1 MEYGDSIQFKQAKSP
16 IRMTSAS
23 IFGLIVTYQPKVAHL
38 EKLIMM
44 LLHQVD
50 RLLIID
56 NHSKDFSPTDLITQS
71 PNVEFIPNAHNVGLA
86 TAYNQACAIA
96 KAQGFSHIILFDQDS
111 LPAVNMVQALSTVL
125 SKCNGKNL
133 VVAAAGP
140 KYRDIKGQAI
150 SPFVRIKDYHLERI
164 DCNEDEVVDVD
175 HLISSGSLI
184 DLRAL
189 DRAGYFTDQLFIDY
203 VDTEWCLRARHHGL
217 RILGVGNASMDHSI
231 GEEFLNVMGRKLPM
245 HTPLRLQY
253 QFRNQIWLIKQP
265 WVGWRWRIIDSIR
278 CIKLIIV
285 YIFFAPKKLSNLK
298 AIAKGIFQGIIS
310 KMGKI

>member
-1 MEYGDSIQFKQAKSP
+1 MEYGNHTKSKQATSL
-16 IRMTSAS
+16 IRMTPPSV
-23 IFGLIVTYQPKVAHL
+23 FGVIVTYHPNVAHL

-56 NHSKDFSPTDLITQS
+56 NHSQDFSPTELIIQS
-71 PNVEFIPNAHNVGLA
+71 PKIEFIVNPHNVGLA
-86 TAYNQACAIA
+86 TAYNQACTIA

-111 LPAVNMVQALSTVL
+111 LPATDMVEALSTVL
-125 SKCNGKNL
+125 NKCNSKEL
-133 VVAAAGP
+133 VAAAAGP

-150 SPFVRIKDYHLERI
+150 SPFVRIKGYHLERV
-164 DCNEDEVVDVD
+164 DCSENEVVNVD

-189 DRAGYFTDQLFIDY
+189 DRTGYFTDQLFIDY
-203 VDTEWCLRARHHGL
+203 VDTEWCLRARYHDL

-285 YIFFAPKKLSNLK
+285 YIFFAPKKLTNLK
-298 AIAKGIFQGIIS
+298 AIAKGIFHGITN

>member
-1 MEYGDSIQFKQAKSP
+1 MAK
-16 IRMTSAS
+16 IIAT
-23 IFGLIVTYQPKVAHL
+23 IVTYQPDADHL
-38 EKLIMM
+38 EQLMKA

-50 RLLIID
+50 KLLIID
-56 NHSKDFSPTDLITQS
+56 NNSQCFNSSRLIAQS
-71 PNVEFIPNAHNVGLA
+71 PKIELILNTHNVGLA
-86 TAYNQACAIA
+86 TAYNQACIIA

-111 LPAVNMVQALSTVL
+111 LPAINMVQALSTAL
-125 SKCNGKNL
+125 CEYNSKEL

-150 SPFVRIKDYHLERI
+150 SPFVRIKNYHLERI
-164 DCNEDEVVDVD
+164 DCNENEVIDVD

-189 DRAGYFTDQLFIDY
+189 DRTGYFTDELFIDY
-203 VDTEWCLRARHHGL
+203 VDTEWCLRARYRGL
-217 RILGVGNASMDHSI
+217 RILGVGNAVMDHSI
-231 GEEFLNVMGRKLPM
+231 GEEFLNVMGRKLPV

-253 QFRNQIWLIKQP
+253 RFRNQIWLIKQP

-285 YIFFAPKKLSNLK
+285 YIFFAPEKLDNLK
-298 AIAKGIFQGIIS
+298 AILKGIFHGGIN

>member
-1 MEYGDSIQFKQAKSP
+1 MEYEDSIKARQTKLP
-16 IRMTSAS
+16 IRMKPTSV
-23 IFGLIVTYQPKVAHL
+23 FGVIVTYHPNVAHL
-38 EKLIMM
+38 EKMIMA

-56 NHSKDFSPTDLITQS
+56 NHSQAFNAVELTTQS
-71 PNVEFIPNAHNVGLA
+71 PKIEFVLNTHNVGLA

-111 LPAVNMVQALSTVL
+111 LPAMNMVQVL
-125 SKCNGKNL
+125 YAEIRKYNSKEL
-133 VVAAAGP
+133 VVAAVGS

-150 SPFVRIKDYHLERI
+150 SPFVRIKGYHLERV
-164 DCNEDEVVDVD
+164 DCNENEVVDVD

-189 DRAGYFTDQLFIDY
+189 ERIGYFTDQLFIDY
-203 VDTEWCLRARHHGL
+203 VDTEWCLRARRHGL
-217 RILGVGNASMDHSI
+217 RILGVGNAFMDHSI

-285 YIFFAPKKLSNLK
+285 YIFFAPKKINNLT
-298 AIAKGIFQGIIS
+298 AIAKGILHGITN

>member
-1 MEYGDSIQFKQAKSP
+1 MEYEDSIKTKQTRLL
-16 IRMTSAS
+16 IRMNYAS
-23 IFGLIVTYQPKVAHL
+23 VFGVIVTYHPNVGHL
-38 EKLIMM
+38 EKLIMV

-56 NHSKDFSPTDLITQS
+56 NHSQDFSPTDLVPQS
-71 PNVEFIPNAHNVGLA
+71 PKVEFILNTHNVGLA
-86 TAYNQACAIA
+86 TAYNQACETA

-111 LPAVNMVQALSTVL
+111 LPAMNMVQVL
-125 SKCNGKNL
+125 YAEICKYNSKEL
-133 VVAAAGP
+133 VVAAVGS

-150 SPFVRIKDYHLERI
+150 SPFVRIKGYHLERV
-164 DCNEDEVVDVD
+164 DCNENEVVDVD

-189 DRAGYFTDQLFIDY
+189 ERIGYFTDQLFIDY
-203 VDTEWCLRARHHGL
+203 VDTEWCLRARRHGL
-217 RILGVGNASMDHSI
+217 RILGVGNAFMDHSI

-253 QFRNQIWLIKQP
+253 QFRNQVWLIKQP

-278 CIKLIIV
+278 CIKLIVV

-298 AIAKGIFQGIIS
+298 AIAKGIFQGTTD